1 MEKFRLGD
9 VEARDT
15 LIKHNLRLVVY
26 IAKKYT
32 NYPDKDE
39 LLSVGTI
46 GLIKAINTFKGDKST
61 TLATYA
67 SRCIENEIL
76 MTLRAQKKHSN
87 NLSLYDEIGTDR
99 DGNKLQIIDVL
110 SVDEDS
116 VFKQTEDEITRK
128 SLRKIIR
135 KHLSPREIKILN
147 MRYGLLDDEPKTQQ
161 ETASELGISRSYVS
175 RLEKAILTK
184 LRIALKEENFDL

>member
-9 VEARDT
+9 VDARDT

-135 KHLSPREIKILN
+135 KHLTPREIKILN

-175 RLEKAILTK
+175 RLEKAILSK